1 MKLYELT
8 QNYLNLQDLFE
19 NEEIGEEI
27 IDSALKKVKDSI
39 EEKAE
44 NYAMI
49 IKNLEA
55 QAEIC
60 EKEERRLANKKV
72 VLRNKAKKLKDNL
85 QECMLTIDKPKIKG
99 KLFSFIIQK
108 NAPSVSILD
117 ENLIPEEFMKTERIV
132 VKQDILNALKRGKE
146 VKGAALKQSKSLRIR

>member
-1 MKLYELT
+1 MKLYELA
-8 QNYLNLQDLFE
+8 QNYLNLQELLE

-27 IDSALKKVKDSI
+27 IEAALKKVKGSI

-44 NYAMI
+44 NYAII

-60 EKEERRLANKKV
+60 EKEERRLANKKI
-72 VLRNKAKKLKDNL
+72 VLRNKAKKLKNNL
-85 QECMLTIDKPKIKG
+85 EECMMAIGKPKIKG
-99 KLFSFIIQK
+99 KLFSFTIQN

-117 ENLIPEEFMKTERIV
+117 ERLIPEEFIKTERVV
-132 VKQDILNALKRGKE
+132 VKQDILNVLKTGKE
-146 VKGAALKQSKSLRIR
+146 VQGAALKQSKSLRIR

>member
-1 MKLYELT
+1 
-8 QNYLNLQDLFE
+8 
-19 NEEIGEEI
+19 
-27 IDSALKKVKDSI
+27 
-39 EEKAE
+39 
-44 NYAMI
+44 MI

-85 QECMLTIDKPKIKG
+85 QECMLDMDKPKIKG

-117 ENLIPEEFMKTERIV
+117 ENLIPEEFIKTERIV
-132 VKQDILNALKRGKE
+132 VKQDILNALKKGKE
-146 VKGAALKQSKSLRIR
+146 IKGAALKQSKSLRIR

>member
-1 MKLYELT
+1 MKLYELA
-8 QNYLNLQDLFE
+8 QNYLNLQELLE

-27 IDSALKKVKDSI
+27 IEAALKKVKGSI

-85 QECMLTIDKPKIKG
+85 QECMLDMDKPKIKG

-117 ENLIPEEFMKTERIV
+117 ENLIPEEFIKTERIV
-132 VKQDILNALKRGKE
+132 VKQDILNALKKGKE
-146 VKGAALKQSKSLRIR
+146 IKGAALK